1 MIRRNILKDLLAH
14 LDEPEIT
21 LITGPR
27 QVGKTTLM
35 RMMAESLVG
44 KGCPVMFLQLDN
56 EADYL
61 VVASQAALLENI
73 NRETGNRK
81 AYIFI
86 DEIQLKENAG
96 HFMKGLY
103 DMHLPVKFILSGSGS
118 LELRASLQESM
129 AGRKRVFEVMP
140 VSFFEF
146 ADFRTGYKHAGHL
159 DSFLMND
166 LPGALGLLNE
176 YLNFGGYPRVITAS
190 SVHEKMDV
198 INEIYQSY
206 MTRDIHSLLKGHGPE
221 VYGRMISLLAA
232 QLNSIMNT
240 NMMNEMTATG
250 GVLLMGIGISSLLE
264 IKKIRVGN
272 FLPALVLAPVIVF
285 LLSLFVK

>member
-129 AGRKRVFEVMP
+129 AGR
-140 VSFFEF
+140 
-146 ADFRTGYKHAGHL
+146 
-159 DSFLMND
+159 
-166 LPGALGLLNE
+166 
-176 YLNFGGYPRVITAS
+176 
-190 SVHEKMDV
+190 
-198 INEIYQSY
+198 
-206 MTRDIHSLLKGHGPE
+206 
-221 VYGRMISLLAA
+221 
-232 QLNSIMNT
+232 
-240 NMMNEMTATG
+240 
-250 GVLLMGIGISSLLE
+250 
-264 IKKIRVGN
+264 
-272 FLPALVLAPVIVF
+272 
-285 LLSLFVK
+285 